1 MSCLRAMSAGGALPA
16 GQAMKQA
23 SLLST
28 GMRDQRSH
36 LHAFTDPRA
45 HEATAPLVITGGS
58 GIHVIEEGG
67 RHLIDAMSGLWCAAL
82 GFDEPRLVEAAER
95 QMRALPF
102 NHTFRGRTH
111 PVVVDLAERL
121 LALSPVPMARVFFAG
136 SGSEANETA
145 LRIAWSHARA
155 TGREGAHKV
164 IARHGAYH
172 GSTFATAALSGAP
185 DASRSCCPD
194 APWVRLVSC
203 PDPALA
209 LPGEDGPAQSA
220 RLAREL
226 ADLIEGEG
234 PETFAAF
241 IAEPV
246 LGVGG
251 VIVPPEGY
259 FAAVQA
265 VLRRHGIP
273 LIVDEVITGFGRTG
287 HWWGSQALGIA
298 PDILV
303 CAKALSS
310 AYMPISAVL
319 VSAPIHEALLADAA
333 TRGVFGHGFTASGH
347 PVAAAVAL
355 EALTIY
361 RERDL
366 PAHAGRMGARL
377 QAGLAARLATRP
389 EVSAL
394 RGLGLMAAVE
404 LAGNPG
410 SGAGA
415 LAEMALTEG
424 LIVRPLG
431 RSVVMAPPLIT
442 SASEI
447 DEILHRLDSAFARF
461 LARAG

>member
-1 MSCLRAMSAGGALPA
+1 
-16 GQAMKQA
+16 
-23 SLLST
+23 T
-28 GMRDQRSH
+28 
-36 LHAFTDPRA
+36 
-45 HEATAPLVITGGS
+45 
-58 GIHVIEEGG
+58 
-67 RHLIDAMSGLWCAAL
+67 AL
-82 GFDEPRLVEAAER
+82 GFSEPRLAEAAAR

-111 PVVVDLAERL
+111 PVVVALAERL
-121 LALSPVPMARVFFAG
+121 LSLAPVPMARVFFAG

-145 LRIAWSHARA
+145 LRVAWACARA
-155 TGREGAHKV
+155 RGKSAAHKV

-185 DASRSCCPD
+185 DVGRSACPA

-209 LPGEDGPAQSA
+209 REGEDGPAQSA

-226 ADLIEGEG
+226 EALIESEG
-234 PETFAAF
+234 PDTFAAF

-259 FAAVQA
+259 FPAIQA
-265 VLRRHGIP
+265 VLRRHGIA

-287 HWWGSQALGIA
+287 RWWGSEALEIE

-319 VSAPIHEALLADAA
+319 LSEAIHESLLFDAG
-333 TRGVFGHGFTASGH
+333 RSGGFGHGFTMSGH

-355 EALTIY
+355 EALSIY
-361 RERDL
+361 AERDL

-377 QAGLAARLATRP
+377 HDGLATMFGARA
-389 EVSAL
+389 EVSAH
-394 RGLGLMAAVE
+394 RGLGLMAAVQ
-404 LAGNPG
+404 LAPDFPG
-410 SGAGA
+410 TAPQLAA
-415 LAEMALTEG
+415 LALDEG
-424 LIVRPLG
+424 LILRPLG
-431 RSVVMAPPLIT
+431 RCVVMAPPLVV
-442 SASEI
+442 SAGDI
-447 DEILHRLDSAFARF
+447 DQILERLGRAFAQ
-461 LARAG
+461 LTMRAIGQQGTTSFGYEITGQK

>member
-1 MSCLRAMSAGGALPA
+1 
-16 GQAMKQA
+16 MKQA
-23 SLLST
+23 LTLTT

-45 HEATAPLVITGGS
+45 QEATPPLVITGGD
-58 GIHVIEEGG
+58 GVYVTDERG

-82 GFDEPRLVEAAER
+82 GFSEPRLVEAAER

-121 LALSPVPMARVFFAG
+121 LDLSPVPMGRVFFAG
-136 SGSEANETA
+136 SGSEANESA
-145 LRIAWSHARA
+145 LRIAWTFGRA
-155 TGREGAHKV
+155 VGKSAAHKV

-185 DASRSCCPD
+185 DASRAACPP

-203 PDPALA
+203 PDPAHA
-209 LPGEDGPAQSA
+209 QPGEGGLTQSR
-220 RLAREL
+220 RLAAEL
-226 ADLIEGEG
+226 AALIEAEG

-246 LGVGG
+246 MGVGG

-259 FAAVQA
+259 FPAIQA

-287 HWWGSQALGIA
+287 HWWGSQAFGIE

-319 VSAPIHEALLADAA
+319 VSAQVHEALLADAA
-333 TRGVFGHGFTASGH
+333 RSGVFGHGFTASGH

-361 RERDL
+361 AERDL
-366 PAHAGRMGARL
+366 PAHAGRMGERL
-377 QAGLAARLATRP
+377 QQGLAARFGARA
-389 EVSAL
+389 EVAAL
-394 RGLGLMAAVE
+394 RGCGLMAALE
-404 LAGNPG
+404 LVAELPQ
-410 SGAGA
+410 GAAELVGLA
-415 LAEMALTEG
+415 LEEG
-424 LIVRPLG
+424 LILRPIG
-431 RSVVMAPPLIT
+431 RSLVMAPPLVIT
-442 SASEI
+442 AREI
-447 DEILHRLDSAFARF
+447 DEILDRLDRAFARIQTGAQTMAAP
-461 LARAG
+461 LPEIEKTGTE